1 MSSTTA
7 RESTAGADGGC
18 RTAGSGTAGSR
29 IAGSGTAGSRTAG
42 SGTAGS
48 STPGHHARELRA
60 RGGFAL
66 LAVVQMTL
74 IFTLAS
80 LAVPLPRIGTEF
92 RLDRAQLILLSA
104 AYGLTFAGL
113 LLFGGRLAD
122 RFGGRRTLTAGLLV
136 FGAASALA
144 PLTPG
149 YEALLGARFGQG
161 VGAALVAPAA
171 MAVLRS
177 LFPEPAAYGR
187 AMATWGGL
195 SVLGATAGN
204 LLSGVIA
211 AAASWRGT
219 FAVPVAVAV
228 AALLLAPRVLPGT
241 APRGGPAAA
250 GRSLD
255 LPGALL
261 ATAGITLAS
270 LGLVLTDAHAW
281 GSAPVLVPLL
291 AGLVLLAAFGAV
303 ERRTAD
309 PLLPPD
315 FLRDRRRG
323 LGLAAIGLTAT
334 GMAGVFILLSL
345 SFQQQRGWD
354 ELRASAAF
362 VPFAAVLLASG
373 RLAGPLIR
381 RYGPGRVTATGLGTA
396 AAGLGLLAATGFDAS
411 VPYAYGLLPG
421 LLLLPAGGALSFS
434 AAAVLTTEGV
444 PAHRAGLAGG
454 VLNTAMEL
462 GPTVVFAALLTL
474 GGDAVSLAA
483 AAALF
488 TALAVLTIR
497 VK

>member
-1 MSSTTA
+1 
-7 RESTAGADGGC
+7 
-18 RTAGSGTAGSR
+18 
-29 IAGSGTAGSRTAG
+29 
-42 SGTAGS
+42 
-48 STPGHHARELRA
+48 
-60 RGGFAL
+60 
-66 LAVVQMTL
+66 MTL

-80 LAVPLPRIGTEF
+80 LAVPLPRIGVEF

-122 RFGGRRTLTAGLLV
+122 RFGGRRVLTAGLLV
-136 FGAASALA
+136 FAASSALA

-149 YEALLGARFGQG
+149 YEALLAARFGQG

-171 MAVLRS
+171 MAVLRA
-177 LFPEPAAYGR
+177 LFPDPGAHSR

-211 AAASWRGT
+211 AATSWRGT
-219 FAVPVAVAV
+219 FAVPVAVGV
-228 AALLLAPRVLPGT
+228 AALLLAPRALPRTPPG
-241 APRGGPAAA
+241 RDRD

-261 ATAGITLAS
+261 ATAGVTLAS
-270 LGLVLTDAHAW
+270 LGLVLTDAHPW
-281 GSAPVLVPLL
+281 GSAPVLVPLS
-291 AGLVLLAAFGAV
+291 AGLVLLTAFGAV

-315 FLRDRRRG
+315 FLHDRRRG

-334 GMAGVFILLSL
+334 GMASVFVLLSL
-345 SFQQQRGWD
+345 SLQQQRGWD
-354 ELRASAAF
+354 ELRTSAAF
-362 VPFAAVLLASG
+362 VPFAVALLGAG
-373 RLAGPLIR
+373 RSAGPLIG
-381 RYGPGRVTATGLGTA
+381 RYGPGRVTAAGLGTA
-396 AAGLGLLAATGFDAS
+396 AAGLGLLAGTGFTPS

-421 LLLLPAGGALSFS
+421 LLLLPAGGALSFA
-434 AAAVLTTEGV
+434 AAAVLATEGV

-462 GPTVVFAALLTL
+462 GPTVVFAALLAL

-488 TALAVLTIR
+488 AALASAASRLG
-497 VK
+497 

>member
-1 MSSTTA
+1 MTEAVAERPVETGQQS
-7 RESTAGADGGC
+7 RRGFVLLGA
-18 RTAGSGTAGSR
+18 
-29 IAGSGTAGSRTAG
+29 
-42 SGTAGS
+42 
-48 STPGHHARELRA
+48 
-60 RGGFAL
+60 
-66 LAVVQMTL
+66 VQMTL

-80 LAVPLPRIGTEF
+80 LAVPLPRIGAEF
-92 RLDRAQLILLSA
+92 RLDRPQLILLSA

-122 RFGGRRTLTAGLLV
+122 RFGGRRILTAGLLL

-144 PLTPG
+144 PLTTG
-149 YEALLGARFGQG
+149 YETLLAARFGQG

-171 MAVLRS
+171 MALLRS

-204 LLSGVIA
+204 LLSGVISGA
-211 AAASWRGT
+211 TSWRGT
-219 FAVPVAVAV
+219 FAVPVVV
-228 AALLLAPRVLPGT
+228 TLVALLLAPRVLPG
-241 APRGGPAAA
+241 AEPGGPTGRTAKS
-250 GRSLD
+250 RSLD

-261 ATAGITLAS
+261 ATGGITLAS
-270 LGLVLTDAHAW
+270 YGLVLTDAHPW
-281 GSAPVLVPLL
+281 GSAPVLAPLL
-291 AGLVLLAAFGAV
+291 VGLVLLAAFGAV

-315 FLRDRRRG
+315 FLRDGRRA
-323 LGLAAIGLTAT
+323 LGLTAIGLTA
-334 GMAGVFILLSL
+334 AGTATVFVLLSL
-345 SFQQQRGWD
+345 SFQQQRGWN
-354 ELRASAAF
+354 EMATSAVF
-362 VPFAAVLLASG
+362 VPFAVALLGSG
-373 RLAGPLIR
+373 RLAGPLIG
-381 RYGPGRVTATGLGTA
+381 RYGPGRVTAAGLATT
-396 AAGLGLLAATGFDAS
+396 AAGLGLLAATGFDTS

-421 LLLLPAGGALSFS
+421 LLLLPAGGALSFA
-434 AAAVLTTEGV
+434 AAAVLATEGV

-488 TALAVLTIR
+488 AALAATTIR
-497 VK
+497 TRQAQRAQQAQ